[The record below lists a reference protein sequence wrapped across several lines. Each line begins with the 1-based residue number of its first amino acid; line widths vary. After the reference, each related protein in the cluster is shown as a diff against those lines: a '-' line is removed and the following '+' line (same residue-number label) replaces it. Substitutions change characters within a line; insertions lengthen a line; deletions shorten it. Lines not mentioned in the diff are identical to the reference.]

1 MALAEVNGA
10 TIAYEE
16 KGQGA
21 PSFVFIHGWACDRTF
36 WQPQFD
42 DLSRDHR
49 CLNIDLRGCG
59 ESSLTPPYHTTQAA
73 DDVAELMNQLN
84 FGPSIIVGH
93 SLGGIVTL
101 LFNDRH
107 PDRVLATVLG
117 DSPINPGVGPRFE
130 GVAKRISEAGTLDPA
145 MAIVNGFYI
154 DATPIEVRT
163 STREVI
169 LGCPPEVAAGMFEHS
184 GPLTGQMD
192 RLVKAIDKKPCM
204 MFWRS
209 APAGDPE
216 YVRDLTMFIRQEPIA
231 GAGHFFQLERPE
243 VTNAL
248 MRAFV
253 DDVRRDPRVSVP
265 DAG

>member
-10 TIAYEE
+10 TIAYGE

-21 PSFVFIHGWACDRTF
+21 PSFVFVHGWACDRTF

-49 CLNIDLRGCG
+49 CLNVDLRGRG

-73 DDVAELMNQLN
+73 DDVAALMEQLD

-101 LFNDRH
+101 LFNDRY

-117 DSPINPGVGPRFE
+117 DSPVNPGVGPRLA
-130 GVAKRISEAGTLDPA
+130 GVAKLIREAGTLDPA
-145 MAIVNGFYI
+145 MAIVNSLYVE
-154 DATPIEVRT
+154 ATPIEVWT
-163 STREVI
+163 ATRGVI
-169 LGCPPEVAAGMFEHS
+169 LDCPPEVAAGMFENTE
-184 GPLTGQMD
+184 PLTGQMD
-192 RLVKAIDKKPCM
+192 RLVKAVDRKPCM
-204 MFWRS
+204 MLWRDV
-209 APAGDPE
+209 PAGDPE
-216 YVRDLTMFIRQEPIA
+216 YIRDLTMFVRQEPMA
-231 GAGHFFQLERPE
+231 GAGHFFQLEQPE

-248 MRAFV
+248 IRAFM
-253 DDVRRDPRVSVP
+253 DDVRRDPRVTVP
-265 DAG
+265 EAE